1 MATTDEQTEA
11 DPQTDIPFVPTMP
24 YAEDML
30 ERLYAIDVDQF
41 DVTKRV
47 DELKGK
53 NAWLFVLT
61 MPVSA
66 LLLVI
71 LTLIG
76 TFLSDHFILTFLVV
90 AGLLF
95 LIGKMLDNYEKK
107 FKRQARIDIMQRIQR
122 AEGEM
127 GVIPHF
133 KDFLPTKYRHLWQSL
148 KKQNYVYIEQ
158 YIAALTLLQKHLDK
172 DKFIRIWQLK
182 YPETAPEQED
192 DEAYDEEMV

>member
-1 MATTDEQTEA
+1 MAMTDAQTEA
-11 DPQTDIPFVPTMP
+11 DPQTDIPFVPNMP

-30 ERLYAIDVDQF
+30 ERLYAIDASQF
-41 DVTKRV
+41 DVSQRV
-47 DELKGK
+47 DELKG
-53 NAWLFVLT
+53 NHAWIFVLT

-76 TFLSDHFILTFLVV
+76 TFLSDQFILTFLVV

-107 FKRQARIDIMQRIQR
+107 FKRQARIDIMHRIEK

-133 KDFLPTKYRHLWQSL
+133 KDFLPIKYRHLWQSL
-148 KKQNYVYIEQ
+148 KKRNYVYIEQ
-158 YIAALTLLQKHLDK
+158 YVAALTLLQKHLDQ

-182 YPETAPEQED
+182 YPETAPEQEE
-192 DEAYDEEMV
+192 DEDYEEAIN

>member
-1 MATTDEQTEA
+1 
-11 DPQTDIPFVPTMP
+11 MP

-30 ERLYAIDVDQF
+30 ERLYAIDVNQF
-41 DVTKRV
+41 DISQRV
-47 DELKGK
+47 DELKG
-53 NAWLFVLT
+53 NHAWLFVLT

-76 TFLSDHFILTFLVV
+76 TFLSDQFILTFLVV

-107 FKRQARIDIMQRIQR
+107 FKRQARIDIMQRIEK

-133 KDFLPTKYRHLWQSL
+133 KDFLPIKYRHLWQSL

-158 YIAALTLLQKHLDK
+158 YVAALTLLQKHLDR

-182 YPETAPEQED
+182 YPETAPQQEE
-192 DEAYDEEMV
+192 DEDYEEEVN